1 MNFSLKRK
9 ATQGRGKDKRPK
21 GKLFNDNDDSDSESG
36 DEKFVKHIEK
46 AKLKAK
52 RQETEKNEEI
62 EKLIEDINNE
72 ENKDSKDGLNKEGE
86 PGNQLMYM
94 ANVIASREMRNKE
107 RLASIQ
113 KQQDRMA
120 ESAKDAIVFE
130 STEYKKQKR
139 EVLEFLD
146 EQAPGDDE
154 EGKGSS
160 FYSKM
165 LALKHG
171 EPKQDTKTSEP
182 RQNTDLQD
190 ERTDEDMTYIERKDD
205 TNYSRF
211 RRDGSTHEPRDREN
225 LFIKGIIN
233 LIKSKVSEKE
243 IEIQREKYHMRA
255 VSS

>member
-9 ATQGRGKDKRPK
+9 VAQDGGKDKRPK

-52 RQETEKNEEI
+52 IQESEKNEEI

-72 ENKDSKDGLNKEGE
+72 EHENSKDGLNKEGDLSS
-86 PGNQLMYM
+86 QLMYM

-107 RLASIQ
+107 RLASVQ

-120 ESAKDAIVFE
+120 ETAKDAIVFE

-146 EQAPGDDE
+146 EQASGDDE
-154 EGKGSS
+154 EGRGPS

-171 EPKQDTKTSEP
+171 EPNHDTKTYEP
-182 RQNTDLQD
+182 HQNTDLQD
-190 ERTDEDMTYIERKDD
+190 EATAEDTTYTERKDYIE
-205 TNYSRF
+205 YSRF
-211 RRDGSTHEPRDREN
+211 RRDGSTHEPRDRED

-243 IEIQREKYHMRA
+243 IELQREKYHMRA
-255 VSS
+255 VNS